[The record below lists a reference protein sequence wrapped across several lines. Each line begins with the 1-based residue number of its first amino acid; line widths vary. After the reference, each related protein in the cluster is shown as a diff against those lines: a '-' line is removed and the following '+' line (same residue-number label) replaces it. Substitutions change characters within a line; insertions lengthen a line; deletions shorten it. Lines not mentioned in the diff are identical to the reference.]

1 MPQQSRKSKISI
13 VESLKFKRLII
24 PNAVE
29 DVEELALSYLADA
42 DVQWYIWEKV

>member
-1 MPQQSRKSKISI
+1 MQFRATMKCHSR

-42 DVQWYIWEKV
+42 DVQW